1 MRLNHFESEYNC
13 SPVEFF
19 KCNFMNRIG
28 LSWRDFNWHILK
40 NIQLNDSNKII
51 LKIKTRRYLRKCSLL
66 KHVEISI
73 LYINK
78 KVMYLKKNHSME
90 LI

>member
-1 MRLNHFESEYNC
+1 MKGFQLTYF
-13 SPVEFF
+13 
-19 KCNFMNRIG
+19 
-28 LSWRDFNWHILK
+28 K
-40 NIQLNDSNKII
+40 NIQLNDSNKIT

-90 LI
+90 LILKVFDAN